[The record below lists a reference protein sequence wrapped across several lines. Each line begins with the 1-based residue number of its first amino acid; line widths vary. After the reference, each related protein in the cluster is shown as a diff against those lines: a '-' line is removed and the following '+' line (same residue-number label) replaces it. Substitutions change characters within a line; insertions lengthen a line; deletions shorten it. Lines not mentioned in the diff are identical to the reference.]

1 MVLNLVLVLVGLAVL
16 AKGADTFVL
25 GAVRLAVVLRVAP
38 VVVGAVVVGFGTGV
52 PELLV
57 SSLAASRGELGLA
70 AGNVI
75 GSNLANVTLVLGVTG
90 LIARIDVLPRVVR
103 RDAPL
108 SLAAVVLFALVVQDG
123 LTRSEG
129 AVLLGALAVSVVVM
143 LRTAEPSQEDTGDS
157 QEASLVDDL
166 VDEIEVF
173 AADEGEPPD
182 AAGAVASHDVLRVLL
197 GLVATVA
204 GAQVLVIG
212 AQKIATDLGLT
223 GGFVGLTLVAV
234 GTSLPELVTG
244 IQSARRGETALLV
257 GNVLGSNVF
266 NCTAVGGAA
275 ALIGPGRIQDAGLT
289 SVAAISMV
297 CVAALAWLFLGL
309 GGRLKRGEA
318 AALLGIYGVTVLLVR

>member
-1 MVLNLVLVLVGLAVL
+1 MVLNLVLLLAGLAVL

-70 AGNVI
+70 VGNVI
-75 GSNLANVTLVLGVTG
+75 GSNLANVTLVLGVAG

-123 LTRSEG
+123 LTRPEG
-129 AVLLGALAVSVVVM
+129 GVLLGALALSVVIM
-143 LRTAEPSQEDTGDS
+143 LRATEPSPEDTGDS
-157 QEASLVDDL
+157 PEASRLDDL
-166 VDEIEVF
+166 VEEIEVF

-182 AAGAVASHDVLRVLL
+182 AAAAVESRDVLRVLL

-212 AQKIATDLGLT
+212 AQRIATDLGLT

-244 IQSARRGETALLV
+244 IQSAAPR
-257 GNVLGSNVF
+257 
-266 NCTAVGGAA
+266 
-275 ALIGPGRIQDAGLT
+275 
-289 SVAAISMV
+289 
-297 CVAALAWLFLGL
+297 
-309 GGRLKRGEA
+309 
-318 AALLGIYGVTVLLVR
+318 